1 MEGAVASNLKIV
13 VFGAYGHTGRF
24 VVRELIERGFTPI
37 VAGRDL
43 EKLRKLSGDHGG
55 LQIRVADVTIPQT
68 LDTALAGGAAVLN
81 CAGPFLDTAAPVIE
95 AAIRAGVHYLDIAAE
110 QAAVLD
116 VFERFGNDSRVAN
129 LVVAPAMGFYG
140 ALGDLLATAAMDDW
154 PTVDE
159 VRIAVALDSWRPTRG
174 TRLTGDRNHG
184 LRFILSNN
192 KLERSQP
199 PAGRDWSFLPPF
211 GRQPVVPLSLAET
224 ILISR
229 HLRTPDVHVFMNA
242 TPLADLR
249 NPNTPP
255 PTAADDRG
263 RSSQVFQMDVI
274 AQRGGEQ
281 HRIVADGRD
290 IYATAAPIVVEATQ
304 RILGGSTRA
313 TGVVAAGEAFD
324 ARDFLRSLE
333 AAHIDTKYL

>member
-1 MEGAVASNLKIV
+1 VNIV

-24 VVRELIERGFTPI
+24 VVRELIERGFAPI

-43 EKLRKLSGDHGG
+43 EKLRKLSRDHGG
-55 LQIRVADVTIPQT
+55 LQVRVADVTIPQT
-68 LDTALAGGAAVLN
+68 LDTALTGGTAVLN
-81 CAGPFLDTAAPVIE
+81 CAGPFLDTAAPIIE
-95 AAIRAGVHYLDIAAE
+95 AAIRVGLHYLDIAAE
-110 QAAVLD
+110 QTAVLD
-116 VFERFGNDSRVAN
+116 VFERFGKDSRVAN

-140 ALGDLLATAAMDDW
+140 ALGDLLATAALDDW
-154 PTVDE
+154 QSADE

-192 KLERSQP
+192 KLERAQP

-211 GRQPVVPLSLAET
+211 GRQQVVPLSLAET

-229 HLRTPDVHVFMNA
+229 HLRTPDLHVFMNA
-242 TPLADLR
+242 APLADLR

-255 PTAADDRG
+255 PAAADDRG

-274 AQRGGEQ
+274 AQRDGQ
-281 HRIVADGRD
+281 TRRVVAEGRD

-304 RILGGSTRA
+304 RILGGSIRA
-313 TGVVAAGEAFD
+313 TGVVAAGEMFD
-324 ARDFLRSLE
+324 ARGFLRSLE
-333 AAHIDTKYL
+333 AADIETKFL